1 MGKLMIIKPAL
12 AAAVSDTPAG
22 AVSVRSAMTWLVVI
36 TMINAAIS
44 AAYYL
49 RIVATMFLRT
59 EDHHPGHP
67 HPPHPAPDPIFTRP
81 ALPITLAVALSVIG
95 TLMFGTVPPAT
106 QLLGNGVL
114 SASRIEGDIPQALPG
129 SPQHTVAATR

>member
-1 MGKLMIIKPAL
+1 MIIKPAL

-22 AVSVRSAMTWLVVI
+22 GVSVRAAMTWLVVI
-36 TMINAAIS
+36 MMINAAIS

-67 HPPHPAPDPIFTRP
+67 HPPHPPLDPVFTRP
-81 ALPITLAVALSVIG
+81 ALPITLAVSLSVIG
-95 TLMFGTVPPAT
+95 TLLFGAIPPAT

-129 SPQHTVAATR
+129 SPDKAVAASR